1 MCTHAFSDWF
11 EIITHNYTHLIW
23 HFSPPRTQ
31 SRLESVAIMC
41 CCVGRVIKPEANIR
55 PSRSQSQSSVCPSH
69 APSTH
74 TSTSLQYIFSRWL
87 SFQMTVP
94 WMFPGEIRSSQSWA
108 AFFPRFFFFPNHAF
122 NIFIKSNE
130 RCTLHAK
137 HPSCF
142 TFAQAAVP
150 THEFDCRYSILSPQ
164 CMKRRVYSEEGPASG
179 WLANGLRSMSPPV
192 PVHLPPWIS
201 SWAVS
206 RVAAC
211 REAALLG
218 GSRSRDSHNQARFYR
233 NNYISH

>member
-1 MCTHAFSDWF
+1 MHLIVCTHAFSDWF
-11 EIITHNYTHLIW
+11 EIITHNYAHLIW
-23 HFSPPRTQ
+23 HFSPPRTE

-108 AFFPRFFFFPNHAF
+108 AFFPPFFFSQIMHLTFSLKVMNAALYML
-122 NIFIKSNE
+122 NI
-130 RCTLHAK
+130 
-137 HPSCF
+137 PPCF

-164 CMKRRVYSEEGPASG
+164 CMKRRVYS
-179 WLANGLRSMSPPV
+179 
-192 PVHLPPWIS
+192 
-201 SWAVS
+201 
-206 RVAAC
+206 
-211 REAALLG
+211 
-218 GSRSRDSHNQARFYR
+218 
-233 NNYISH
+233 

>member
-1 MCTHAFSDWF
+1 MMHLIVCTHAFSDWF
-11 EIITHNYTHLIW
+11 EIITHNYAHLIW
-23 HFSPPRTQ
+23 HFSPPRTE

-74 TSTSLQYIFSRWL
+74 TSTSLQYIFSHWL

-94 WMFPGEIRSSQSWA
+94 WMFPGEIRSSQSRA
-108 AFFPRFFFFPNHAF
+108 APPPPPFFFLFPNHAF

-130 RCTLHAK
+130 RCTLHAQ
-137 HPSCF
+137 HPPCF

-164 CMKRRVYSEEGPASG
+164 CMKRRVYS
-179 WLANGLRSMSPPV
+179 
-192 PVHLPPWIS
+192 
-201 SWAVS
+201 
-206 RVAAC
+206 
-211 REAALLG
+211 
-218 GSRSRDSHNQARFYR
+218 
-233 NNYISH
+233 